1 VLLDPTDQF
10 IENITRACDVDGKSV
25 LEIGCGAGRITS
37 DLASRA
43 REVVAVDPDAVALRR
58 ARAQVTTGNVVFL
71 EATAEP
77 LELPGRSFDAA
88 VFSLS
93 LHHVP
98 AEAMDASLLRA
109 SRQVRA
115 GGRIV
120 VIEPGDEGTLIEA
133 ETRFCVG
140 DGDVGGEDGGAASD
154 PAARTVERG
163 RDGAVPDA
171 VPFPGRSRL
180 SRAPPPARGGVR
192 GRGRAG
198 PLPCVAS
205 RRRPDRALGR
215 AADGRAGAGARVIR
229 RARPSKV
236 RRPARPCDL
245 AGPMMSDE
253 LECLDPESNQGHGDL
268 QAAFRIGQG
277 RGIPM
282 EDAGRGGAL

>member
-1 VLLDPTDQF
+1 MLLDPTDQF

-140 DGDVGGEDGGAASD
+140 DGDERAAKTAAQRAIRRLARWNVVETVRFRTLFHFRDAADFLEHLPPRAEASAAED
-154 PAARTVERG
+154 
-163 RDGAVPDA
+163 
-171 VPFPGRSRL
+171 
-180 SRAPPPARGGVR
+180 
-192 GRGRAG
+192 
-198 PLPCVAS
+198 
-205 RRRPDRALGR
+205 ALGPFLASHR
-215 AADGRAGAGARVIR
+215 EGDRIVLWAERRMDVLAR
-229 RARPSKV
+229 
-236 RRPARPCDL
+236 
-245 AGPMMSDE
+245 E
-253 LECLDPESNQGHGDL
+253 LG
-268 QAAFRIGQG
+268 
-277 RGIPM
+277 
-282 EDAGRGGAL
+282 